1 MASAR
6 ELYQDLQAS
15 IMGNQETSYNKLGSE
30 SKGLIKD
37 IQKID
42 GGSLKD
48 IYMKGMPSNYE
59 AGGPVVNP
67 TTAMPEAPMS
77 GLANLMAMKGR
88 DNDSML
94 VHLSPTEVS
103 NLNKL
108 SGNTMTINPATG
120 LPEGR
125 SRFLEAA
132 LPALLSIGVGIAT
145 GGATLPAQIAAQA
158 ATGYG
163 SARLTGKDHDEAL
176 TSGLVSGATAGLLG
190 GTGTAGLDTAA
201 KTGPIGLQHLQNKGL
216 ENLGKGFA
224 QKSIGELASSAFVPS
239 NLLNDVTK
247 KAIQDQGLKALA
259 NPALAVPHLTQFAM
273 KTGANAAVD
282 QMRADANYVPPIQED
297 MSKDIDIYSTPFTQT
312 SMGPFNQQQ
321 IADNFISGGSGPYGM
336 NYLNQA
342 YGQQGGQVQEMNQG
356 GLTQFNSIMG
366 NPALQLQNPNPPM
379 QMAGGG
385 MMGEVPPEMLQMLQ
399 SQVAAPQDTK
409 SYDVLA
415 SIGANPVQAMAGGG
429 MAGAGQGQ
437 ASIMQA
443 LQPMLQVA
451 NQQAQQAVQQPMQ
464 MKAGG
469 NLGNYIPSVGIIG
482 GLLDSLRS
490 KKKDTSPNITNNYYG
505 TGPDGQPMLMDGPP
519 QQIPLGN
526 PIQMA
531 GGGLS
536 GLQESASDV
545 KNKFFSSPLISPLLK
560 TLGKDPDKFG
570 PKGSSQG
577 GKGKTIR
584 GLVDDVNEQKLQQQ
598 KQPTQKMNQGGMTQF
613 NSIMGNPALQLQNP
627 NPPMQMGLGGWV
639 SETLG
644 LGGSG
649 SASAGG
655 PKGSSQGGKGS
666 GNFSEMLN
674 SPEVKAMFQQQGVG
688 VDGSTGTDQFAQLS
702 DNPVQQMAGG
712 GMMGDIPP
720 EMLEM
725 LKSQVSAPA
734 PVKGYD
740 VLADINNNPMQQM
753 NQGGMTG
760 AGQSRASLMQALQPM
775 LQVANQ
781 QSQQPV
787 QMARGKR
794 VSTDIVEGLRAIAD
808 GAAFEGKVEGAGDGM
823 SDDIP
828 FMIEGEQP
836 ALLARDEYVI
846 PADVV
851 AMVGNGSSNAG
862 AEQFDQFLNNIRQTK
877 YGRTEQPRET
887 QGLEALLG

>member
-67 TTAMPEAPMS
+67 TTAVPEAPMS

-94 VHLSPTEVS
+94 VHLSPTEVNS
-103 NLNKL
+103 LNKI
-108 SGNTMTINPATG
+108 SGNTMTINPDTG
-120 LPEGR
+120 LPEGK
-125 SRFLEAA
+125 SWILQNGLPMLASIAAGVATAGQSTLVQMAAAAAASGVANKAVGKSDEEAINS
-132 LPALLSIGVGIAT
+132 ALL
-145 GGATLPAQIAAQA
+145 
-158 ATGYG
+158 
-163 SARLTGKDHDEAL
+163 
-176 TSGLVSGATAGLLG
+176 SGATAGLFG
-190 GTGTAGLDTAA
+190 GSGGSALKNVTEEGAKEAGKKTIDAVGKKAIEKSLAQNTINSAMPNTLADVATNEAISATLPNLVADPVVAAASGKAAEQAALDAIRKNAMADALTTAGE
-201 KTGPIGLQHLQNKGL
+201 GGL
-216 ENLGKGFA
+216 ENTFNSAVAPLSDVGETIQFGMSEAGGNKTLTDMLSERAVYTPLAARGT
-224 QKSIGELASSAFVPS
+224 GELAVNAYADK
-239 NLLNDVTK
+239 LNK
-247 KAIQDQGLKALA
+247 
-259 NPALAVPHLTQFAM
+259 
-273 KTGANAAVD
+273 
-282 QMRADANYVPPIQED
+282 DANKPFYDPLAPENREVTPINT
-297 MSKDIDIYSTPFTQT
+297 IPFTQT
-312 SMGPFNQQQ
+312 LNQPSYTEEDIFKNFSQGP
-321 IADNFISGGSGPYGM
+321 GM
-336 NYLNQA
+336 NYFNQA
-342 YGQQGGQVQEMNQG
+342 YGQEGGQV
-356 GLTQFNSIMG
+356 L
-366 NPALQLQNPNPPM
+366 
-379 QMAGGG
+379 
-385 MMGEVPPEMLQMLQ
+385 
-399 SQVAAPQDTK
+399 
-409 SYDVLA
+409 
-415 SIGANPVQAMAGGG
+415 
-429 MAGAGQGQ
+429 
-437 ASIMQA
+437 
-443 LQPMLQVA
+443 
-451 NQQAQQAVQQPMQ
+451 
-464 MKAGG
+464 
-469 NLGNYIPSVGIIG
+469 
-482 GLLDSLRS
+482 
-490 KKKDTSPNITNNYYG
+490 
-505 TGPDGQPMLMDGPP
+505 
-519 QQIPLGN
+519 
-526 PIQMA
+526 QMA

-560 TLGKDPDKFG
+560 ALGKDPDKFG

-649 SASAGG
+649 SASPNG

>member
-1 MASAR
+1 VAKRPM
-6 ELYQDLQAS
+6 
-15 IMGNQETSYNKLGSE
+15 
-30 SKGLIKD
+30 
-37 IQKID
+37 
-42 GGSLKD
+42 
-48 IYMKGMPSNYE
+48 
-59 AGGPVVNP
+59 VNP
-67 TTAMPEAPMS
+67 TTAVPEAPMS

-132 LPALLSIGVGIAT
+132 LPALLSIGAGIAT
-145 GGATLPAQIAAQA
+145 GGMSTAAQMA
-158 ATGYG
+158 AAAAASGVG
-163 SARLTGKDHDEAL
+163 AKLTGKSNEEAL
-176 TSGLVSGATAGLLG
+176 TSAVLGGATAGLLG
-190 GTGTAGLDTAA
+190 GSGSAAGAGGAEAGKQAALQKGVDAVATDAGVNVSKELAA
-201 KTGPIGLQHLQNKGL
+201 KQAQALALQEANTTAL
-216 ENLGKGFA
+216 E
-224 QKSIGELASSAFVPS
+224 
-239 NLLNDVTK
+239 
-247 KAIQDQGLKALA
+247 QGLKDQALSQAGSFSGLAKFAQAPNDVYGNIAA
-259 NPALAVPHLTQFAM
+259 NMAGEGGMSLGTALTQPGTMQGLAGIGGREMAGNAM
-273 KTGANAAVD
+273 VN
-282 QMRADANYVPPIQED
+282 QMRDDANRVYPIQED

-482 GLLDSLRS
+482 GLLDSLKS
-490 KKKDTSPNITNNYYG
+490 KVLGGNKKDTSPNITNNYYG

-519 QQIPLGN
+519 QQTPN
-526 PIQMA
+526 SFVSQPI
-531 GGGLS
+531 
-536 GLQESASDV
+536 
-545 KNKFFSSPLISPLLK
+545 
-560 TLGKDPDKFG
+560 
-570 PKGSSQG
+570 
-577 GKGKTIR
+577 
-584 GLVDDVNEQKLQQQ
+584 
-598 KQPTQKMNQGGMTQF
+598 
-613 NSIMGNPALQLQNP
+613 
-627 NPPMQMGLGGWV
+627 
-639 SETLG
+639 
-644 LGGSG
+644 
-649 SASAGG
+649 
-655 PKGSSQGGKGS
+655 
-666 GNFSEMLN
+666 
-674 SPEVKAMFQQQGVG
+674 
-688 VDGSTGTDQFAQLS
+688 
-702 DNPVQQMAGG
+702 QQMAGG
-712 GMMGDIPP
+712 GEI
-720 EMLEM
+720 
-725 LKSQVSAPA
+725 
-734 PVKGYD
+734 
-740 VLADINNNPMQQM
+740 
-753 NQGGMTG
+753 
-760 AGQSRASLMQALQPM
+760 
-775 LQVANQ
+775 VA
-781 QSQQPV
+781 
-787 QMARGKR
+787 
-794 VSTDIVEGLRAIAD
+794 GLRAIAD
-808 GAAFEGKVEGAGDGM
+808 NRAFEGRVKGEGDGM

-828 FMIEGEQP
+828 FNIEGQQP

-851 AMVGNGSSNAG
+851 AMVGNGSSDAG
-862 AEQFDQFLNNIRQTK
+862 ADHIDQAIAGIRQAK
-877 YGRTEQPRET
+877 YGRDQQPRET
-887 QGLEALLG
+887 EGLGGLLG

>member
-1 MASAR
+1 V
-6 ELYQDLQAS
+6 
-15 IMGNQETSYNKLGSE
+15 GET
-30 SKGLIKD
+30 IKF
-37 IQKID
+37 
-42 GGSLKD
+42 
-48 IYMKGMPSNYE
+48 GMSE
-59 AGGPVVNP
+59 AGGNKTLTDMLSERAIYTP
-67 TTAMPEAPMS
+67 
-77 GLANLMAMKGR
+77 LATR
-88 DNDSML
+88 
-94 VHLSPTEVS
+94 
-103 NLNKL
+103 
-108 SGNTMTINPATG
+108 
-120 LPEGR
+120 
-125 SRFLEAA
+125 
-132 LPALLSIGVGIAT
+132 
-145 GGATLPAQIAAQA
+145 
-158 ATGYG
+158 
-163 SARLTGKDHDEAL
+163 
-176 TSGLVSGATAGLLG
+176 
-190 GTGTAGLDTAA
+190 GT
-201 KTGPIGLQHLQNKGL
+201 
-216 ENLGKGFA
+216 
-224 QKSIGELASSAFVPS
+224 GELAINAYADK
-239 NLLNDVTK
+239 LNK
-247 KAIQDQGLKALA
+247 
-259 NPALAVPHLTQFAM
+259 
-273 KTGANAAVD
+273 
-282 QMRADANYVPPIQED
+282 DANKPFYDPLAPENRNITPID
-297 MSKDIDIYSTPFTQT
+297 TIPFTQT
-312 SMGPFNQQQ
+312 LNQPSYTEEDIFKNFSQGP
-321 IADNFISGGSGPYGM
+321 GM
-336 NYLNQA
+336 NYFNQA
-342 YGQQGGQVQEMNQG
+342 YGQEGGQV
-356 GLTQFNSIMG
+356 
-366 NPALQLQNPNPPM
+366 
-379 QMAGGG
+379 
-385 MMGEVPPEMLQMLQ
+385 LQMKTGGDLGKFGPGILGIGA
-399 SQVAAPQDTK
+399 SA
-409 SYDVLA
+409 LA
-415 SIGANPVQAMAGGG
+415 SLYDKIKG
-429 MAGAGQGQ
+429 
-437 ASIMQA
+437 
-443 LQPMLQVA
+443 
-451 NQQAQQAVQQPMQ
+451 
-464 MKAGG
+464 
-469 NLGNYIPSVGIIG
+469 
-482 GLLDSLRS
+482 
-490 KKKDTSPNITNNYYG
+490 KKKNTAPNVTNNYYG
-505 TGPDGQPMLMDGPP
+505 VGPDGQPMLMDGPP
-519 QQIPLGN
+519 QQIPLGK

-536 GLQESASDV
+536 GLQETA
-545 KNKFFSSPLISPLLK
+545 
-560 TLGKDPDKFG
+560 G
-570 PKGSSQG
+570 
-577 GKGKTIR
+577 
-584 GLVDDVNEQKLQQQ
+584 
-598 KQPTQKMNQGGMTQF
+598 KMNQGGMTQF

-649 SASAGG
+649 SASPNG

>member
-1 MASAR
+1 M
-6 ELYQDLQAS
+6 
-15 IMGNQETSYNKLGSE
+15 
-30 SKGLIKD
+30 
-37 IQKID
+37 
-42 GGSLKD
+42 
-48 IYMKGMPSNYE
+48 
-59 AGGPVVNP
+59 VNP
-67 TTAMPEAPMS
+67 TTAVPEAPMS

-145 GGATLPAQIAAQA
+145 GGASIPAQMAAQA
-158 ATGYG
+158 AAGYG
-163 SARLTGKDHDEAL
+163 GAKLMGKEDDEAL
-176 TSGLVSGATAGLLG
+176 TSGLVSGATAGLFGGLG
-190 GTGTAGLDTAA
+190 SSGGAEAALNPGSVATQGVTNEAGKFTAGQAATKASVDAGKAATLNSNIMGGDLAAIA
-201 KTGPIGLQHLQNKGL
+201 KTLGSDSRSFNTLAADAIAKGNYTDPAML
-216 ENLGKGFA
+216 VAGAGQFG
-224 QKSIGELASSAFVPS
+224 QKAG
-239 NLLNDVTK
+239 
-247 KAIQDQGLKALA
+247 
-259 NPALAVPHLTQFAM
+259 M
-273 KTGANAAVD
+273 NAAMN
-282 QMRADANYVPPIQED
+282 QMRDDANYVPPIQED

-519 QQIPLGN
+519 QQTPNSLVSQ
-526 PIQMA
+526 PI
-531 GGGLS
+531 
-536 GLQESASDV
+536 
-545 KNKFFSSPLISPLLK
+545 
-560 TLGKDPDKFG
+560 
-570 PKGSSQG
+570 
-577 GKGKTIR
+577 
-584 GLVDDVNEQKLQQQ
+584 
-598 KQPTQKMNQGGMTQF
+598 
-613 NSIMGNPALQLQNP
+613 
-627 NPPMQMGLGGWV
+627 
-639 SETLG
+639 
-644 LGGSG
+644 
-649 SASAGG
+649 
-655 PKGSSQGGKGS
+655 
-666 GNFSEMLN
+666 
-674 SPEVKAMFQQQGVG
+674 
-688 VDGSTGTDQFAQLS
+688 
-702 DNPVQQMAGG
+702 QQMAGG
-712 GMMGDIPP
+712 GEI
-720 EMLEM
+720 
-725 LKSQVSAPA
+725 
-734 PVKGYD
+734 
-740 VLADINNNPMQQM
+740 
-753 NQGGMTG
+753 
-760 AGQSRASLMQALQPM
+760 
-775 LQVANQ
+775 VA
-781 QSQQPV
+781 
-787 QMARGKR
+787 
-794 VSTDIVEGLRAIAD
+794 GLRAIAD
-808 GAAFEGKVEGAGDGM
+808 NRAFEGRVKGQGDGM

-828 FMIEGEQP
+828 FNIEGEQP

-851 AMVGNGSSNAG
+851 AMVGNGSSDAG
-862 AEQFDQFLNNIRQTK
+862 ADHIDQAIAGIRQAK
-877 YGRTEQPRET
+877 YGRDQQPRET
-887 QGLEALLG
+887 EGLGGLLG

>member
-1 MASAR
+1 M
-6 ELYQDLQAS
+6 
-15 IMGNQETSYNKLGSE
+15 
-30 SKGLIKD
+30 
-37 IQKID
+37 
-42 GGSLKD
+42 
-48 IYMKGMPSNYE
+48 
-59 AGGPVVNP
+59 VNP
-67 TTAMPEAPMS
+67 TTAVPEAPMS

-145 GGATLPAQIAAQA
+145 GGASIPAQMAAQA
-158 ATGYG
+158 AAGYG
-163 SARLTGKDHDEAL
+163 GAKLMGKDDDEAL
-176 TSGLVSGATAGLLG
+176 TSGLVSGATAGLFGGLG
-190 GTGTAGLDTAA
+190 SSGGAEAALNPGSVATQGVTNEAGKFTAGQAATKASVDAGKAATLNSNIMGGDLAAIA
-201 KTGPIGLQHLQNKGL
+201 KTLGSDSRSFNTLAADAIAKGNYTDPAML
-216 ENLGKGFA
+216 VAGAGQFG
-224 QKSIGELASSAFVPS
+224 QKAG
-239 NLLNDVTK
+239 
-247 KAIQDQGLKALA
+247 
-259 NPALAVPHLTQFAM
+259 M
-273 KTGANAAVD
+273 NAAMN
-282 QMRADANYVPPIQED
+282 QMRDDANYVPPIQED

-321 IADNFISGGSGPYGM
+321 IADNFISGGSGPSGM

-519 QQIPLGN
+519 QQTPNSLVSQ
-526 PIQMA
+526 PI
-531 GGGLS
+531 
-536 GLQESASDV
+536 
-545 KNKFFSSPLISPLLK
+545 
-560 TLGKDPDKFG
+560 
-570 PKGSSQG
+570 
-577 GKGKTIR
+577 
-584 GLVDDVNEQKLQQQ
+584 
-598 KQPTQKMNQGGMTQF
+598 
-613 NSIMGNPALQLQNP
+613 
-627 NPPMQMGLGGWV
+627 
-639 SETLG
+639 
-644 LGGSG
+644 
-649 SASAGG
+649 
-655 PKGSSQGGKGS
+655 
-666 GNFSEMLN
+666 
-674 SPEVKAMFQQQGVG
+674 
-688 VDGSTGTDQFAQLS
+688 
-702 DNPVQQMAGG
+702 QQMAGG
-712 GMMGDIPP
+712 GEI
-720 EMLEM
+720 
-725 LKSQVSAPA
+725 
-734 PVKGYD
+734 
-740 VLADINNNPMQQM
+740 
-753 NQGGMTG
+753 
-760 AGQSRASLMQALQPM
+760 
-775 LQVANQ
+775 VA
-781 QSQQPV
+781 
-787 QMARGKR
+787 
-794 VSTDIVEGLRAIAD
+794 GLRAIAD
-808 GAAFEGKVEGAGDGM
+808 NRAFEGRVKGQGDGM

-828 FMIEGEQP
+828 FNIEGEQP

-851 AMVGNGSSNAG
+851 AMVGNGSSDAG
-862 AEQFDQFLNNIRQTK
+862 ADHIDQAIAGIRQAK
-877 YGRTEQPRET
+877 YGRDQQPRET
-887 QGLEALLG
+887 EGLGGLLG

>member
-1 MASAR
+1 
-6 ELYQDLQAS
+6 
-15 IMGNQETSYNKLGSE
+15 
-30 SKGLIKD
+30 
-37 IQKID
+37 
-42 GGSLKD
+42 
-48 IYMKGMPSNYE
+48 
-59 AGGPVVNP
+59 
-67 TTAMPEAPMS
+67 
-77 GLANLMAMKGR
+77 
-88 DNDSML
+88 ML
-94 VHLSPTEVS
+94 VHLSPTEVNS
-103 NLNKL
+103 LNKI
-108 SGNTMTINPATG
+108 SGNTMTINPDTG
-120 LPEGR
+120 LPEGK
-125 SRFLEAA
+125 SWLLENGLPMLASIAA
-132 LPALLSIGVGIAT
+132 GVAT
-145 GGATLPAQIAAQA
+145 GGSSTWVQMAAA
-158 ATGYG
+158 AAASGVANKAVG
-163 SARLTGKDHDEAL
+163 KSDEEAINSALL
-176 TSGLVSGATAGLLG
+176 SGATAGLFG
-190 GTGTAGLDTAA
+190 GAGGSALKNVGEDAA
-201 KTGPIGLQHLQNKGL
+201 I
-216 ENLGKGFA
+216 EA
-224 QKSIGELASSAFVPS
+224 
-239 NLLNDVTK
+239 TK
-247 KAIQDQGLKALA
+247 KASQQAGKNAIEQSLS
-259 NPALAVPHLTQFAM
+259 NVIPATMPGNLVNS
-273 KTGANAAVD
+273 GANAALVGGQAAGMDAFLNTVPQAAADDILMAETAGRLATDGSVD
-282 QMRADANYVPPIQED
+282 AFRNNAMKDAFALADKGGLKNTFNSAVAPISDVGETIKFGMSEAGGNRTLTDMLSERAVYTPLAARGTGELAVNAYADKLNKDANKPFYDPLAPENREVTPINT
-297 MSKDIDIYSTPFTQT
+297 IPFTQT
-312 SMGPFNQQQ
+312 LNQPSYTEEDIFKNFSQGP
-321 IADNFISGGSGPYGM
+321 GM
-336 NYLNQA
+336 NYFNQA
-342 YGQQGGQVQEMNQG
+342 YGQEGGQV
-356 GLTQFNSIMG
+356 
-366 NPALQLQNPNPPM
+366 
-379 QMAGGG
+379 
-385 MMGEVPPEMLQMLQ
+385 LQMK
-399 SQVAAPQDTK
+399 T
-409 SYDVLA
+409 
-415 SIGANPVQAMAGGG
+415 
-429 MAGAGQGQ
+429 
-437 ASIMQA
+437 
-443 LQPMLQVA
+443 
-451 NQQAQQAVQQPMQ
+451 
-464 MKAGG
+464 GG